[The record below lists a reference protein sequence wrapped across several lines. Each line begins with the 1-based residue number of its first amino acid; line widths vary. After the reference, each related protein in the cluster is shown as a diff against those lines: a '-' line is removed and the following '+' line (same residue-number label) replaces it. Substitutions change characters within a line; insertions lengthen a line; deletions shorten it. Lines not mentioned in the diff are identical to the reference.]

1 MFLFPFDLRDLC
13 VSIKDGNLRNTASIV
28 GCKQTAWTL
37 RYNDLISTMSSQ
49 SARRRV
55 YLNQPEVCRLGERLV
70 LVEPL
75 IDGTYAKFNSNSGW
89 VNEGYNMM
97 QVRVKR
103 QKLFK
108 PMLVQYSLLKL

>member
-13 VSIKDGNLRNTASIV
+13 VSIKDGNLRNTVSIV

>member
-1 MFLFPFDLRDLC
+1 M
-13 VSIKDGNLRNTASIV
+13 SIKDGNLRNTASIV

-37 RYNDLISTMSSQ
+37 RYDLISTMSSQ

-55 YLNQPEVCRLGERLV
+55 YLNQPEVCRLGKRLV